1 MKKRCVPLAL
11 GGILLF
17 FFLVAAVFPAAFTS
31 YGQKEM
37 FAPWLTPSPAHL
49 LGTNALGYDIFTE
62 LVYGTRQ
69 TLLIG
74 VLCCM
79 VFCSIRTVTS
89 RSVCM
94 KSSCPA
100 AAFGQ
105 VLRISQR
112 GTIGQEPYSLSS
124 PVLQTAT
131 APESAAML
139 AISALAAGLSAYQK
153 VTVRD
158 VE

>member
-74 VLCCM
+74 V
-79 VFCSIRTVTS
+79 SS
-89 RSVCM
+89 SVLTL
-94 KSSCPA
+94 
-100 AAFGQ
+100 
-105 VLRISQR
+105 VLGSVI
-112 GTIGQEPYSLSS
+112 GT
-124 PVLQTAT
+124 
-131 APESAAML
+131 
-139 AISALAAGLSAYQK
+139 LAAGKSVFGGVLNGVINIFCASAKAGDDDRTCHLPGQLQPESDPADRRIQLGGHCPERK
-153 VTVRD
+153 SQGD
-158 VE
+158 PS

>member
-1 MKKRCVPLAL
+1 MVRYEKSAASRWHLAECRCS
-11 GGILLF
+11 

-74 VLCCM
+74 V
-79 VFCSIRTVTS
+79 SS
-89 RSVCM
+89 SVLTL
-94 KSSCPA
+94 
-100 AAFGQ
+100 
-105 VLRISQR
+105 VLGSVI
-112 GTIGQEPYSLSS
+112 GT
-124 PVLQTAT
+124 
-131 APESAAML
+131 
-139 AISALAAGLSAYQK
+139 LAAGKSVVGGVLNGVINILCFCQSW
-153 VTVRD
+153 
-158 VE
+158 

>member
-17 FFLVAAVFPAAFTS
+17 FFLVAAVFPTAFTS

-49 LGTNALGYDIFTE
+49 LGTNALGYDVFTE

-74 VLCCM
+74 VSSSVLTLVLGSGRKERGRRGIEWCHQH
-79 VFCSIRTVTS
+79 FCASAKAGDDDRTCHLS
-89 RSVCM
+89 
-94 KSSCPA
+94 
-100 AAFGQ
+100 GQ
-105 VLRISQR
+105 
-112 GTIGQEPYSLSS
+112 
-124 PVLQTAT
+124 LQ
-131 APESAAML
+131 PESDPADRRIQL
-139 AISALAAGLSAYQK
+139 GGHCPERKGQGDPS
-153 VTVRD
+153 
-158 VE
+158 